1 MFEYYNNLLD
11 EEKEELTELIKN
23 LYGQTFILERK
34 YDKKSGRYQL
44 NKMYRVCERHLD
56 FLRDYFKIAD
66 MELLENRQYGI
77 MALRTQTVQ
86 GDKLSRLTTLF
97 ILLIKLIFDE
107 QMNTASNSAQV
118 FTTLDEI
125 YDKLQ
130 LFRLWNNKS
139 ISPTE
144 LRKTLTV
151 LKKYQVIEVLDDT
164 GELEG
169 STKLILYPTV
179 SLILNGQSIQGL
191 LEQYQENDEEE
202 PDEQLSST
210 DEDVPEQ
217 LALYK

>member
-1 MFEYYNNLLD
+1 MFEYYDGLLD
-11 EEKEELTELIKN
+11 EDKEELTGVIKD
-23 LYGQTFILERK
+23 LYGHTFLLERK

-44 NKMYRVCERHLD
+44 NRMYRVCERHFD
-56 FLRDYFKIAD
+56 FLREYFKIGD
-66 MELLENRQYGI
+66 MELIENRQYGI
-77 MALRTQTVQ
+77 MALRTRSVQ

-97 ILLIKLIFDE
+97 ILLLKLIFDE
-107 QMNTASNSAQV
+107 QMNTASNSTQV

-125 YDKLQ
+125 YDKLL

-144 LRKTLTV
+144 LRKTIAV
-151 LKKYQVIEVLDDT
+151 LKKYQVIEVMEDI

-191 LEQYQENDEEE
+191 LEQYQENEEE
-202 PDEQLSST
+202 DPDEQLPST
-210 DEDVPEQ
+210 DEDVSEQ
-217 LALYK
+217 LALY

>member
-1 MFEYYNNLLD
+1 MFEYYDSLLD
-11 EEKEELTELIKN
+11 EDKEELTGVIKN
-23 LYGQTFILERK
+23 LYGQTFLLERK

-44 NKMYRVCERHLD
+44 NRMYRVCERHFD
-56 FLRDYFKIAD
+56 FLREYFKIGD
-66 MELLENRQYGI
+66 MELIENRQYGI
-77 MALRTQTVQ
+77 MALRTRSVQ

-97 ILLIKLIFDE
+97 ILLLKLIFDE
-107 QMNTASNSAQV
+107 QMNTASNSTQV

-125 YDKLQ
+125 YDKLL

-144 LRKTLTV
+144 LRKTIAV
-151 LKKYQVIEVLDDT
+151 LKKYQVIEVMEDI

-191 LEQYQENDEEE
+191 LEQYQENEEE
-202 PDEQLSST
+202 DPDEQLPST
-210 DEDVPEQ
+210 DEDVSEQ
-217 LALYK
+217 LALY

>member
-1 MFEYYNNLLD
+1 MFEYYDSLLD
-11 EEKEELTELIKN
+11 EDKEELTGVIKD
-23 LYGQTFILERK
+23 LYGQTFLLERK

-44 NKMYRVCERHLD
+44 NRMYRVCERHFD
-56 FLRDYFKIAD
+56 FLREYFKIGD
-66 MELLENRQYGI
+66 MELIENRQYGI
-77 MALRTQTVQ
+77 MALRTRSVQ

-97 ILLIKLIFDE
+97 ILLLKLIFDE
-107 QMNTASNSAQV
+107 QMNTASNSTQV

-125 YDKLQ
+125 YDKLL

-144 LRKTLTV
+144 LRKTIAV
-151 LKKYQVIEVLDDT
+151 LKKYQVIEVMEDI

-191 LEQYQENDEEE
+191 LEQYQENEEE
-202 PDEQLSST
+202 DPDEQLPST
-210 DEDVPEQ
+210 DEDVSEQ
-217 LALYK
+217 LALY